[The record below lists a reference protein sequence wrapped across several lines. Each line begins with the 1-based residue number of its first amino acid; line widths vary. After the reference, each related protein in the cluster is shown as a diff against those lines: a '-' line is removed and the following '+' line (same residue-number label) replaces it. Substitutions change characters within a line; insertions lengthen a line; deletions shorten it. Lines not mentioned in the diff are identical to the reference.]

1 MKKGIVLKLF
11 MLTTALCTLILVTIF
26 IGQTI
31 FFKQYYANR
40 KVNDIK
46 TNIQS
51 FEKAYIKAGDD
62 AKVIQELEQNFY
74 QENATWITT
83 LDSVGN
89 IKYANDFSI
98 EIQLDPNEN
107 KIFSERSIHIPLY
120 SFINL
125 EDIQRMKY
133 SLEQGSHI
141 IIDGVQKGDIVVP
154 AMLTIKEKNVGLENK
169 QLSERLYGPKAVSSK
184 ESSQLYLAGSI
195 QNVQLPEGTVGTNFI
210 YGNRVLIDRI
220 KQFQVDLLLNQK
232 SNDVTSTEIMDYEE
246 NDIKYKV
253 LIKPTKDAGGKT
265 NYIFAMTSLQP
276 VDEAVQMIKDY
287 YVYLIIFVLILIV
300 LISFYYSKKIA
311 KPLLQINDTTKKIA
325 GLDFSETIP
334 ITTKDEIGDLSQNI
348 NTLSKALH
356 SYIHQLQQDIE
367 KEKQLENTRKEFI
380 AGVSHELKTPLSIM
394 KSCISILEDGVASN
408 KKEYYFKAMSK
419 EVDKMDML
427 IIDMLELA
435 KFESG
440 TYKMEM
446 DVFHI
451 DEMIDYICEQLTSD
465 ITAKQL
471 HVHKQLSKIEV
482 VANQHRI
489 EQVITNF
496 ITNAIR
502 YTPEQENIIIST
514 IEENERVKV
523 CVENKGAHIAPEHLE
538 KIWDRFYRKEKQL
551 ENTRKEFIAGVSH
564 ELKTPLSIMK
574 SCISIL
580 EDGVASNKKEYYFK
594 AMSKEVD
601 KMDMLII
608 DMLELAKFESGTYK
622 MEMDVF
628 HIDEMIDYICEQ
640 LTSDITAK
648 QLHVHKQLSK
658 IEVVANQHRIEQ
670 VITNFITN
678 AIRYTPE
685 QENIIISTIEENERV
700 KVCVENKGAHIAPE
714 HLEKIWD
721 RFYRGD
727 TSRQRSKG
735 GTGLGLAISKNIL
748 ELHDAEYGVSNTED
762 GVLFYFYLNKNV

>member
-11 MLTTALCTLILVTIF
+11 ILTTALCTLILVTIF

-51 FEKAYIKAGDD
+51 FEKAYVKSGDD

-74 QENATWITT
+74 QENATWIKT

-89 IKYANDFSI
+89 IKYANGFTL
-98 EIQLDPNEN
+98 EIQLDPNKN
-107 KIFSERSIHIPLY
+107 NFFSNRVIHIPMY
-120 SFINL
+120 SFVDL
-125 EDIQRMKY
+125 EDMQRMQFR
-133 SLEQGSHI
+133 LEPGNRI
-141 IIDGVQKGDIVVP
+141 IIDGLQQGDTVIP
-154 AMLTIKEKNVGLENK
+154 AILTVKNGNLVLENK
-169 QLSERLYGPKAVSSK
+169 QLSERLYGREDTTEPSSK
-184 ESSQLYLAGSI
+184 ESSNLDLLGSI
-195 QNVQLPEGTVGTNFI
+195 KKVQFPEGTIGPSFI
-210 YGNRVLIDRI
+210 YTNRVFIERI
-220 KQFQVDLLLNQK
+220 KQFQINLILDGKDKKL
-232 SNDVTSTEIMDYEE
+232 TSMEIMDYEQ
-246 NDIKYKV
+246 NDIKYKIF
-253 LIKPTKDAGGKT
+253 IKPIKDVNGKI
-265 NYIFAMTSLQP
+265 NYFFAMTSLQP

-287 YVYLIIFVLILIV
+287 YIYLVILVLILIV
-300 LISFYYSKKIA
+300 LVSFYYSKKIA
-311 KPLLQINDTTKKIA
+311 KPLLQINDTTKRIA
-325 GLDFSETIP
+325 DLDFSESIP
-334 ITTKDEIGDLSQNI
+334 ITTRDEIGDLSNSI
-348 NTLSKALH
+348 NTLSMTLH
-356 SYIHQLQQDIE
+356 SYINQLQQDIE
-367 KEKQLENTRKEFI
+367 KEKQLESTRKEFI
-380 AGVSHELKTPLSIM
+380 SGVSHELKTPLSIM

-451 DEMIDYICEQLTSD
+451 DEIIDYICEQLSSD
-465 ITAKQL
+465 IKAKQL
-471 HVHKQLSKIEV
+471 HVHKHLSKIEV

-502 YTPEQENIIIST
+502 YTPENENIIIST

-523 CVENKGAHIAPEHLE
+523 CI
-538 KIWDRFYRKEKQL
+538 
-551 ENTRKEFIAGVSH
+551 
-564 ELKTPLSIMK
+564 
-574 SCISIL
+574 
-580 EDGVASNKKEYYFK
+580 
-594 AMSKEVD
+594 
-601 KMDMLII
+601 
-608 DMLELAKFESGTYK
+608 
-622 MEMDVF
+622 
-628 HIDEMIDYICEQ
+628 
-640 LTSDITAK
+640 
-648 QLHVHKQLSK
+648 
-658 IEVVANQHRIEQ
+658 
-670 VITNFITN
+670 
-678 AIRYTPE
+678 
-685 QENIIISTIEENERV
+685 
-700 KVCVENKGAHIAPE
+700 ENKGAHIAPE

-748 ELHDAEYGVSNTED
+748 ELHSVQYGVSNTED
-762 GVLFYFYLNKNV
+762 GVLFFFYLNKSL

>member
-11 MLTTALCTLILVTIF
+11 ILTTALCSLILVTIF

-46 TNIQS
+46 NNIQS
-51 FEKAYIKAGDD
+51 FEKAYVKAGDD
-62 AKVIQELEQNFY
+62 AKTIQELEQKFY

-83 LDSVGN
+83 LDRVGN
-89 IKYANDFSI
+89 IKYVNDFSL
-98 EIQLDPNEN
+98 EIQLDPNQN
-107 KIFSERSIHIPLY
+107 KIFSERLIQIPLY
-120 SFINL
+120 NFVNL
-125 EDIQRMKY
+125 DDIQRIKD
-133 SLEQGSHI
+133 SLEQGNYI
-141 IIDGVQKGDIVVP
+141 IIDGVQEGDTVVP
-154 AMLTIKEKNVGLENK
+154 AMLTIKENNVGLENK
-169 QLSERLYGPKAVSSK
+169 QLSERLYGPKATSSK

-195 QNVQLPEGTVGTNFI
+195 KNVHFPEGNLGTNTI

-220 KQFQVDLLLNQK
+220 KQFQVDLILNQQ
-232 SNDVTSTEIMDYEE
+232 SNNITSTEIMDYEE
-246 NDIKYKV
+246 NDIKYKL
-253 LIKPTKDAGGKT
+253 LIKPTKDANGKT

-276 VDEAVQMIKDY
+276 VDEAMQMIKDY

-325 GLDFSETIP
+325 DLDFSETLP
-334 ITTKDEIGDLSQNI
+334 ITTKDEIGALSKNI
-348 NTLSKALH
+348 NKLSKALH
-356 SYIHQLQQDIE
+356 SYINQLQQDIE

-408 KKEYYFKAMSK
+408 KKDYYFKAMSK

-446 DVFHI
+446 SVFHI
-451 DEMIDYICEQLTSD
+451 DEMIDYICEQLASD

-482 VANQHRI
+482 VANPHRI
-489 EQVITNF
+489 EQVVTNF

-502 YTPEQENIIIST
+502 YTPEHENIIIST
-514 IEENERVKV
+514 IEENRRVKV
-523 CVENKGAHIAPEHLE
+523 CVENKGAHIAL
-538 KIWDRFYRKEKQL
+538 
-551 ENTRKEFIAGVSH
+551 
-564 ELKTPLSIMK
+564 
-574 SCISIL
+574 
-580 EDGVASNKKEYYFK
+580 
-594 AMSKEVD
+594 
-601 KMDMLII
+601 
-608 DMLELAKFESGTYK
+608 
-622 MEMDVF
+622 
-628 HIDEMIDYICEQ
+628 
-640 LTSDITAK
+640 
-648 QLHVHKQLSK
+648 
-658 IEVVANQHRIEQ
+658 
-670 VITNFITN
+670 
-678 AIRYTPE
+678 
-685 QENIIISTIEENERV
+685 
-700 KVCVENKGAHIAPE
+700 E

-727 TSRQRSKG
+727 ASRQRSKG
-735 GTGLGLAISKNIL
+735 GIGLGLAISKNIL
-748 ELHDAEYGVSNTED
+748 ELHGVEYGVSNTED

>member
-51 FEKAYIKAGDD
+51 FEKAYVKARDD
-62 AKVIQELEQNFY
+62 AKAIQELEQNFY

-83 LDSVGN
+83 LDSAGN
-89 IKYANDFSI
+89 IKYANDFSLD
-98 EIQLDPNEN
+98 IQLDPSRN
-107 KIFSERSIHIPLY
+107 KLFSNKVISIPLY
-120 SFINL
+120 SLVNL
-125 EDIQRMKY
+125 EDIQRIKD
-133 SLEQGSHI
+133 SLEQGNHI
-141 IIDGVQKGDIVVP
+141 IIDGVQESDIVVP
-154 AMLTIKEKNVGLENK
+154 AMLTIKEMNVGLENK
-169 QLSERLYGPKAVSSK
+169 KLSERLYGPKALSSK

-195 QNVQLPEGTVGTNFI
+195 KKVQLPEGTVGSNSI
-210 YGNRVLIDRI
+210 YGNRVFIDRI
-220 KQFQVDLLLNQK
+220 KQFQVDLILNQQP
-232 SNDVTSTEIMDYEE
+232 SNITSTEIMDYEE
-246 NDIKYKV
+246 NDIKYKLLV
-253 LIKPTKDAGGKT
+253 KPTIAADGKA

-325 GLDFSETIP
+325 DLDFSETIP

-408 KKEYYFKAMSK
+408 KKDYYFKAMSK

-446 DVFHI
+446 SIFHI
-451 DEMIDYICEQLTSD
+451 DEMIDYICEQLASD

-471 HVHKQLSKIEV
+471 HVHKQISKIEV
-482 VANQHRI
+482 VANPHRI
-489 EQVITNF
+489 EQVVTNF

-502 YTPEQENIIIST
+502 YTPEHENIIIST
-514 IEENERVKV
+514 IEENERVKI
-523 CVENKGAHIAPEHLE
+523 CIENKGTHIAPEHL
-538 KIWDRFYRKEKQL
+538 Q
-551 ENTRKEFIAGVSH
+551 
-564 ELKTPLSIMK
+564 
-574 SCISIL
+574 
-580 EDGVASNKKEYYFK
+580 
-594 AMSKEVD
+594 
-601 KMDMLII
+601 
-608 DMLELAKFESGTYK
+608 
-622 MEMDVF
+622 
-628 HIDEMIDYICEQ
+628 
-640 LTSDITAK
+640 
-648 QLHVHKQLSK
+648 
-658 IEVVANQHRIEQ
+658 
-670 VITNFITN
+670 
-678 AIRYTPE
+678 
-685 QENIIISTIEENERV
+685 
-700 KVCVENKGAHIAPE
+700 
-714 HLEKIWD
+714 KIWD

-748 ELHDAEYGVSNTED
+748 ELHGVEYGVSNTED
-762 GVLFYFYLNKNV
+762 GVLFFFYLKKSV

>member
-11 MLTTALCTLILVTIF
+11 ILTTALCSLILLTIF

-46 TNIQS
+46 HNIQS
-51 FEKAYIKAGDD
+51 FEKAYVKAGDD
-62 AKVIQELEQNFY
+62 AKTIQELEQKFY

-89 IKYANDFSI
+89 IKYANDFSL
-98 EIQLDPNEN
+98 EIQLDPNKN
-107 KIFSERSIHIPLY
+107 KIFSERLMQIPLY
-120 SFINL
+120 NFVNL
-125 EDIQRMKY
+125 DDIQRIKD
-133 SLEQGSHI
+133 SLEQGNYI
-141 IIDGVQKGDIVVP
+141 IIDGVKEGDTVVP
-154 AMLTIKEKNVGLENK
+154 AMLTIKDKNVALENK
-169 QLSERLYGPKAVSSK
+169 QLSERLYGPKATSSK
-184 ESSQLYLAGSI
+184 ENSQLYLAGSI
-195 QNVQLPEGTVGTNFI
+195 KNVHLPEGNLGTNTI

-220 KQFQVDLLLNQK
+220 KQFQVDLILNQQ
-232 SNDVTSTEIMDYEE
+232 SNNLTSTEIMDYEE
-246 NDIKYKV
+246 NDIKYKL
-253 LIKPTKDAGGKT
+253 LIKPTKGANGKT

-276 VDEAVQMIKDY
+276 VNEAVQMIEDY

-325 GLDFSETIP
+325 DLDFSETIP
-334 ITTKDEIGDLSQNI
+334 FTTKDEIGALSQNI
-348 NTLSKALH
+348 NTLSKALN
-356 SYIHQLQQDIE
+356 SYINQLQQDIE

-408 KKEYYFKAMSK
+408 KKDYYFKAMSK

-446 DVFHI
+446 GVFHI
-451 DEMIDYICEQLTSD
+451 DEMIDYICEQLASD

-482 VANQHRI
+482 VANPHRI
-489 EQVITNF
+489 EQVVTNF

-502 YTPEQENIIIST
+502 YTPEHQNIIISI
-514 IEENERVKV
+514 IEENKRVKV
-523 CVENKGAHIAPEHLE
+523 CVENKGAHIAL
-538 KIWDRFYRKEKQL
+538 
-551 ENTRKEFIAGVSH
+551 
-564 ELKTPLSIMK
+564 
-574 SCISIL
+574 
-580 EDGVASNKKEYYFK
+580 
-594 AMSKEVD
+594 
-601 KMDMLII
+601 
-608 DMLELAKFESGTYK
+608 
-622 MEMDVF
+622 
-628 HIDEMIDYICEQ
+628 
-640 LTSDITAK
+640 
-648 QLHVHKQLSK
+648 
-658 IEVVANQHRIEQ
+658 
-670 VITNFITN
+670 
-678 AIRYTPE
+678 
-685 QENIIISTIEENERV
+685 
-700 KVCVENKGAHIAPE
+700 E

-748 ELHDAEYGVSNTED
+748 ELHGVEYGVSNTED

>member
-11 MLTTALCTLILVTIF
+11 ILTTALCTLILVTIF

-51 FEKAYIKAGDD
+51 FEKAYVKSGDD
-62 AKVIQELEQNFY
+62 AKAIQELEQNFY
-74 QENATWITT
+74 QDNATWITT

-89 IKYANDFSI
+89 IKYANGFSL
-98 EIQLDPNEN
+98 EIQLDPNKN
-107 KIFSERSIHIPLY
+107 NFFSNRVIHIPMY
-120 SFINL
+120 SFIDL
-125 EDIQRMKY
+125 EDMQRMQFR
-133 SLEQGSHI
+133 LEPGNRI
-141 IIDGVQKGDIVVP
+141 IIDGLQQGDTVIP
-154 AMLTIKEKNVGLENK
+154 AMLTVKNGNLVLENK
-169 QLSERLYGPKAVSSK
+169 QLSERLYGREDTTDPSSK
-184 ESSQLYLAGSI
+184 ESLLGSI
-195 QNVQLPEGTVGTNFI
+195 KKVQFPEGTIGPSFI
-210 YGNRVLIDRI
+210 YTNRVFIDRI
-220 KQFQVDLLLNQK
+220 KQFQINLILGEKDKKL
-232 SNDVTSTEIMDYEE
+232 TSMEIMDYEQ
-246 NDIKYKV
+246 NDIKYKIF
-253 LIKPTKDAGGKT
+253 IKPIKDVNGKI
-265 NYIFAMTSLQP
+265 NYFFAMTSLQP

-287 YVYLIIFVLILIV
+287 YIYLVILVLILIV
-300 LISFYYSKKIA
+300 LVSFYYSKKIA
-311 KPLLQINDTTKKIA
+311 KPLLQINDTTKRIA
-325 GLDFSETIP
+325 DLDFSEKIP
-334 ITTKDEIGDLSQNI
+334 ITTKDEIGDLSNSI
-348 NTLSKALH
+348 NTLSMTLH
-356 SYIHQLQQDIE
+356 SYINQLQQDIE

-380 AGVSHELKTPLSIM
+380 SGVSHELKTPLSIM

-451 DEMIDYICEQLTSD
+451 DEMIDYICEQLSPD

-471 HVHKQLSKIEV
+471 HVHKHLSKIEV

-502 YTPEQENIIIST
+502 YTPENENIIIST
-514 IEENERVKV
+514 IEENESVKV
-523 CVENKGAHIAPEHLE
+523 CI
-538 KIWDRFYRKEKQL
+538 
-551 ENTRKEFIAGVSH
+551 
-564 ELKTPLSIMK
+564 
-574 SCISIL
+574 
-580 EDGVASNKKEYYFK
+580 
-594 AMSKEVD
+594 
-601 KMDMLII
+601 
-608 DMLELAKFESGTYK
+608 
-622 MEMDVF
+622 
-628 HIDEMIDYICEQ
+628 
-640 LTSDITAK
+640 
-648 QLHVHKQLSK
+648 
-658 IEVVANQHRIEQ
+658 
-670 VITNFITN
+670 
-678 AIRYTPE
+678 
-685 QENIIISTIEENERV
+685 
-700 KVCVENKGAHIAPE
+700 ENKGAHIAPE

-748 ELHDAEYGVSNTED
+748 ELHSVQYGVSNTED
-762 GVLFYFYLNKNV
+762 GVLFFFYLNKSL

>member
-51 FEKAYIKAGDD
+51 FEKAYVKARDD
-62 AKVIQELEQNFY
+62 AKAIQELEQNFY
-74 QENATWITT
+74 QENAAWITT
-83 LDSVGN
+83 LDSAGN
-89 IKYANDFSI
+89 IKYANDFSLD
-98 EIQLDPNEN
+98 IQLDPSRN
-107 KIFSERSIHIPLY
+107 KLFSNKVISIPLY
-120 SFINL
+120 SLVNL
-125 EDIQRMKY
+125 EDIQRIKD
-133 SLEQGSHI
+133 SLEQGNHI
-141 IIDGVQKGDIVVP
+141 IIDGVQEGDIVVP
-154 AMLTIKEKNVGLENK
+154 AMLTIKEMNVGLENK
-169 QLSERLYGPKAVSSK
+169 KLSERLYGPKAVSSK
-184 ESSQLYLAGSI
+184 ESSPFYLAGSI
-195 QNVQLPEGTVGTNFI
+195 KKVQLPEGTVGSNSI
-210 YGNRVLIDRI
+210 YGNRVFIDRI
-220 KQFQVDLLLNQK
+220 KQFQVDLILNQQP
-232 SNDVTSTEIMDYEE
+232 SNITSTEIMDYEE
-246 NDIKYKV
+246 NDIKYK
-253 LIKPTKDAGGKT
+253 LLLKPTIAADGKA

-311 KPLLQINDTTKKIA
+311 KPLLHINDTTKKIA
-325 GLDFSETIP
+325 DLDFSETIP
-334 ITTKDEIGDLSQNI
+334 ITTKDELGDLSQNI

-408 KKEYYFKAMSK
+408 KKDYYFKAMSK

-446 DVFHI
+446 SIFHF
-451 DEMIDYICEQLTSD
+451 DEMIDYICEQLASD

-482 VANQHRI
+482 VANPHRI
-489 EQVITNF
+489 EQVVTNF

-502 YTPEQENIIIST
+502 YTPEHENIIIST
-514 IEENERVKV
+514 IEENERVKI
-523 CVENKGAHIAPEHLE
+523 CIENKGTHIAPEHL
-538 KIWDRFYRKEKQL
+538 Q
-551 ENTRKEFIAGVSH
+551 
-564 ELKTPLSIMK
+564 
-574 SCISIL
+574 
-580 EDGVASNKKEYYFK
+580 
-594 AMSKEVD
+594 
-601 KMDMLII
+601 
-608 DMLELAKFESGTYK
+608 
-622 MEMDVF
+622 
-628 HIDEMIDYICEQ
+628 
-640 LTSDITAK
+640 
-648 QLHVHKQLSK
+648 
-658 IEVVANQHRIEQ
+658 
-670 VITNFITN
+670 
-678 AIRYTPE
+678 
-685 QENIIISTIEENERV
+685 
-700 KVCVENKGAHIAPE
+700 
-714 HLEKIWD
+714 KIWD

-748 ELHDAEYGVSNTED
+748 ELHGVEYGVSNTED
-762 GVLFYFYLNKNV
+762 GVLFFFYLNKNV

>member
-11 MLTTALCTLILVTIF
+11 LLTTALCTLILVTIF

-31 FFKQYYANR
+31 FFKQYYSNR
-40 KVNDIK
+40 KINDIK

-62 AKVIQELEQNFY
+62 VKRIQELEQNFY
-74 QENATWITT
+74 QDNATWITT
-83 LDSVGN
+83 LNSVGN
-89 IKYANDFSI
+89 IKYASDFSL
-98 EIQLDPNEN
+98 EIQLDPNGN
-107 KIFSERSIHIPLY
+107 NTFSERLIQIPLY
-120 SFINL
+120 SFVNL
-125 EDIQRMKY
+125 EDIQRIKD
-133 SLEQGSHI
+133 SLEQGNHI
-141 IIDGVQKGDIVVP
+141 IIDGVQEGDAVVP
-154 AMLTIKEKNVGLENK
+154 AMLTIKEKNIGLENK
-169 QLSERLYGPKAVSSK
+169 QLSEKLYGPKVASSK
-184 ESSQLYLAGSI
+184 GNSQLYLAGSI
-195 QNVQLPEGTVGTNFI
+195 KNVQLPEGTVGTNSI

-220 KQFQVDLLLNQK
+220 KQFQVDLILNQK
-232 SNDVTSTEIMDYEE
+232 PNNITSTEIVDYEE
-246 NDIKYKV
+246 NDIKYKL
-253 LIKPTKDAGGKT
+253 LIKPTIDADGKV

-300 LISFYYSKKIA
+300 LISFYYSNKIA

-334 ITTKDEIGDLSQNI
+334 ITTKDEIGALSQNI

-356 SYIHQLQQDIE
+356 SYINQLQQDIE

-408 KKEYYFKAMSK
+408 KKDYYFKAMSK

-482 VANQHRI
+482 VANPHRI
-489 EQVITNF
+489 EQVVTNF

-502 YTPEQENIIIST
+502 YTPE
-514 IEENERVKV
+514 
-523 CVENKGAHIAPEHLE
+523 H
-538 KIWDRFYRKEKQL
+538 
-551 ENTRKEFIAGVSH
+551 
-564 ELKTPLSIMK
+564 
-574 SCISIL
+574 
-580 EDGVASNKKEYYFK
+580 
-594 AMSKEVD
+594 
-601 KMDMLII
+601 
-608 DMLELAKFESGTYK
+608 
-622 MEMDVF
+622 
-628 HIDEMIDYICEQ
+628 
-640 LTSDITAK
+640 
-648 QLHVHKQLSK
+648 
-658 IEVVANQHRIEQ
+658 
-670 VITNFITN
+670 
-678 AIRYTPE
+678 
-685 QENIIISTIEENERV
+685 ENIIISTIEENERV

-748 ELHDAEYGVSNTED
+748 ELHDAEYGVLNTED
-762 GVLFYFYLNKNV
+762 GVLFFFYLNKNV

>member
-11 MLTTALCTLILVTIF
+11 ILTTALCTLILVTIF

-31 FFKQYYANR
+31 FFKQYYSNR

-62 AKVIQELEQNFY
+62 VKRIQELEQNFY
-74 QENATWITT
+74 QDNATWITT

-89 IKYANDFSI
+89 IKYASDFSL
-98 EIQLDPNEN
+98 EIQLDPNGN
-107 KIFSERSIHIPLY
+107 NTFSERLIQIPLY
-120 SFINL
+120 SFVNL
-125 EDIQRMKY
+125 EDIQRIKD
-133 SLEQGSHI
+133 SLEQGNHI
-141 IIDGVQKGDIVVP
+141 IIDGVQEGDAVVP

-169 QLSERLYGPKAVSSK
+169 QLSEKLYGPKIASSK
-184 ESSQLYLAGSI
+184 GNSQLYLAGSI
-195 QNVQLPEGTVGTNFI
+195 KNVQLPEGTVGTNSI

-220 KQFQVDLLLNQK
+220 KQFQVDLILNQK
-232 SNDVTSTEIMDYEE
+232 PNNITSTEIVDYEE
-246 NDIKYKV
+246 NDIKYKL
-253 LIKPTKDAGGKT
+253 LIKPTIDADGKV

-300 LISFYYSKKIA
+300 LISFYYSNKIA

-334 ITTKDEIGDLSQNI
+334 ITTKDEIGALSQNI

-356 SYIHQLQQDIE
+356 SYINQLQQDIE

-482 VANQHRI
+482 VANPHRI
-489 EQVITNF
+489 EQVVTNF

-502 YTPEQENIIIST
+502 YTPEHENIIIST

-523 CVENKGAHIAPEHLE
+523 CVENKGAHIAPEH
-538 KIWDRFYRKEKQL
+538 
-551 ENTRKEFIAGVSH
+551 V
-564 ELKTPLSIMK
+564 
-574 SCISIL
+574 
-580 EDGVASNKKEYYFK
+580 
-594 AMSKEVD
+594 
-601 KMDMLII
+601 
-608 DMLELAKFESGTYK
+608 
-622 MEMDVF
+622 
-628 HIDEMIDYICEQ
+628 
-640 LTSDITAK
+640 
-648 QLHVHKQLSK
+648 
-658 IEVVANQHRIEQ
+658 
-670 VITNFITN
+670 
-678 AIRYTPE
+678 
-685 QENIIISTIEENERV
+685 
-700 KVCVENKGAHIAPE
+700 
-714 HLEKIWD
+714 EKIWD

-748 ELHDAEYGVSNTED
+748 ELHDVEYGVLNTED
-762 GVLFYFYLNKNV
+762 GVLFFFYLNKNV

>member
-11 MLTTALCTLILVTIF
+11 ILTTALCTLILVTIF

-31 FFKQYYANR
+31 FFKQYYSNR

-62 AKVIQELEQNFY
+62 AKRIQELEQNFY
-74 QENATWITT
+74 QDNATWITT

-89 IKYANDFSI
+89 IKYASDFSL
-98 EIQLDPNEN
+98 EIQLDPNGN
-107 KIFSERSIHIPLY
+107 NTFSERLIQIPLY
-120 SFINL
+120 SFVNL
-125 EDIQRMKY
+125 EDIQRIKD
-133 SLEQGSHI
+133 SLEQGNHI
-141 IIDGVQKGDIVVP
+141 IIDGVQEGDAVVP

-169 QLSERLYGPKAVSSK
+169 QLSEKLYGPKVASSK
-184 ESSQLYLAGSI
+184 ESSQVYLAGSI
-195 QNVQLPEGTVGTNFI
+195 KNVQLPEGTVGTNSI

-220 KQFQVDLLLNQK
+220 KQFQVDLILNQQP
-232 SNDVTSTEIMDYEE
+232 NNITSTEIVDYEE
-246 NDIKYKV
+246 NDIKYKL
-253 LIKPTKDAGGKT
+253 LIKPTIDADGKV

-300 LISFYYSKKIA
+300 LISFYYSNKIA

-334 ITTKDEIGDLSQNI
+334 ITTKDEIGALSQNI
-348 NTLSKALH
+348 NTLSKAMH
-356 SYIHQLQQDIE
+356 SYINQLQQDIE

-408 KKEYYFKAMSK
+408 KKDYYFKAMSK

-471 HVHKQLSKIEV
+471 HVHKQLSQIEV
-482 VANQHRI
+482 VANPHRI
-489 EQVITNF
+489 EQVVTNF

-523 CVENKGAHIAPEHLE
+523 CVENKGAHI
-538 KIWDRFYRKEKQL
+538 
-551 ENTRKEFIAGVSH
+551 
-564 ELKTPLSIMK
+564 EL
-574 SCISIL
+574 
-580 EDGVASNKKEYYFK
+580 
-594 AMSKEVD
+594 
-601 KMDMLII
+601 
-608 DMLELAKFESGTYK
+608 
-622 MEMDVF
+622 
-628 HIDEMIDYICEQ
+628 
-640 LTSDITAK
+640 
-648 QLHVHKQLSK
+648 
-658 IEVVANQHRIEQ
+658 
-670 VITNFITN
+670 
-678 AIRYTPE
+678 
-685 QENIIISTIEENERV
+685 
-700 KVCVENKGAHIAPE
+700 E

-748 ELHDAEYGVSNTED
+748 ELHGAEYGVSNTED
-762 GVLFYFYLNKNV
+762 GVLFFFYLNKNV

>member
-11 MLTTALCTLILVTIF
+11 ILTTALCTLILVTIF

-46 TNIQS
+46 ANIQS
-51 FEKAYIKAGDD
+51 FEKAYVKAGDD
-62 AKVIQELEQNFY
+62 AKAIQELEQNFY

-107 KIFSERSIHIPLY
+107 KRFSERSIHIPLY

-125 EDIQRMKY
+125 EDIPRMKY

-169 QLSERLYGPKAVSSK
+169 QLSERLYGPKGASSK
-184 ESSQLYLAGSI
+184 ESSQLYLTGSI
-195 QNVQLPEGTVGTNFI
+195 QNVQLPEETVGTTFI

-246 NDIKYKV
+246 NDIKYKL
-253 LIKPTKDAGGKT
+253 LIKPTKDANGKT

-287 YVYLIIFVLILIV
+287 YVYLILFVLILIV

-348 NTLSKALH
+348 NTLSTALH

-471 HVHKQLSKIEV
+471 HV
-482 VANQHRI
+482 
-489 EQVITNF
+489 
-496 ITNAIR
+496 
-502 YTPEQENIIIST
+502 Y
-514 IEENERVKV
+514 
-523 CVENKGAHIAPEHLE
+523 
-538 KIWDRFYRKEKQL
+538 KE
-551 ENTRKEFIAGVSH
+551 
-564 ELKTPLSIMK
+564 
-574 SCISIL
+574 
-580 EDGVASNKKEYYFK
+580 
-594 AMSKEVD
+594 
-601 KMDMLII
+601 
-608 DMLELAKFESGTYK
+608 
-622 MEMDVF
+622 
-628 HIDEMIDYICEQ
+628 
-640 LTSDITAK
+640 
-648 QLHVHKQLSK
+648 LSK

-748 ELHDAEYGVSNTED
+748 ELHGTEYGVSNTED
-762 GVLFYFYLNKNV
+762 GVLFFFYLNKNV

>member
-1 MKKGIVLKLF
+1 MDKK
-11 MLTTALCTLILVTIF
+11 
-26 IGQTI
+26 
-31 FFKQYYANR
+31 
-40 KVNDIK
+40 
-46 TNIQS
+46 
-51 FEKAYIKAGDD
+51 
-62 AKVIQELEQNFY
+62 
-74 QENATWITT
+74 NA
-83 LDSVGN
+83 
-89 IKYANDFSI
+89 
-98 EIQLDPNEN
+98 
-107 KIFSERSIHIPLY
+107 
-120 SFINL
+120 
-125 EDIQRMKY
+125 
-133 SLEQGSHI
+133 
-141 IIDGVQKGDIVVP
+141 
-154 AMLTIKEKNVGLENK
+154 
-169 QLSERLYGPKAVSSK
+169 SSK

-195 QNVQLPEGTVGTNFI
+195 KNVQLPEGTVGTNSI

-220 KQFQVDLLLNQK
+220 KQFQVDLILNQK
-232 SNDVTSTEIMDYEE
+232 PNNITSTEIVDYEE
-246 NDIKYKV
+246 NDIKYKL
-253 LIKPTKDAGGKT
+253 LIKPTIDADGKV

-287 YVYLIIFVLILIV
+287 YVYLILFVLILIV
-300 LISFYYSKKIA
+300 LISFYYSNKIA

-334 ITTKDEIGDLSQNI
+334 ITTKDEIGDLSKNI

-356 SYIHQLQQDIE
+356 SYINQLQQDIE

-440 TYKMEM
+440 TYNMEM

-482 VANQHRI
+482 VANPHRI
-489 EQVITNF
+489 EQVVTNF

-502 YTPEQENIIIST
+502 YTPEHENIIIST

-523 CVENKGAHIAPEHLE
+523 CVENKGVHIAPEH
-538 KIWDRFYRKEKQL
+538 
-551 ENTRKEFIAGVSH
+551 V
-564 ELKTPLSIMK
+564 
-574 SCISIL
+574 
-580 EDGVASNKKEYYFK
+580 
-594 AMSKEVD
+594 
-601 KMDMLII
+601 
-608 DMLELAKFESGTYK
+608 
-622 MEMDVF
+622 
-628 HIDEMIDYICEQ
+628 
-640 LTSDITAK
+640 
-648 QLHVHKQLSK
+648 
-658 IEVVANQHRIEQ
+658 
-670 VITNFITN
+670 
-678 AIRYTPE
+678 
-685 QENIIISTIEENERV
+685 
-700 KVCVENKGAHIAPE
+700 
-714 HLEKIWD
+714 EKIWD

-748 ELHDAEYGVSNTED
+748 ELHGAEYGVSNTED
-762 GVLFYFYLNKNV
+762 GVLFFFYLNKNV

>member
-11 MLTTALCTLILVTIF
+11 ILTTALCTLILVTIF

-46 TNIQS
+46 KNIQS
-51 FEKAYIKAGDD
+51 FEKAYVKAGDD
-62 AKVIQELEQNFY
+62 VDAIQELEQNFY
-74 QENATWITT
+74 QENTTWVTT
-83 LDSVGN
+83 LDKVGN
-89 IKYANDFSI
+89 IKYANDFSL
-98 EIQLDPNEN
+98 EIQLDPNQN
-107 KIFSERSIHIPLY
+107 KTFSQRLIQIPLY
-120 SFINL
+120 SFIDL
-125 EDIQRMKY
+125 EDIQRVKY
-133 SLEQGSHI
+133 SLEQDSHI
-141 IIDGVQKGDIVVP
+141 IIDGVQEGDAVVP
-154 AMLTIKEKNVGLENK
+154 AMLTIKEKNFGLENK
-169 QLSERLYGPKAVSSK
+169 QLSERLYGPKAAYSK
-184 ESSQLYLAGSI
+184 ERAQLYLAGSI
-195 QNVQLPEGTVGTNFI
+195 KKVQLPEGTVGTNSI
-210 YGNRVLIDRI
+210 YRNRVFIDRI
-220 KQFQVDLLLNQK
+220 KQFQVDLIFNQNL
-232 SNDVTSTEIMDYEE
+232 SNITSTEIVDYEE
-246 NDIKYKV
+246 NDIKYKL
-253 LIKPTKDAGGKT
+253 LIKPTIDADGKG

-287 YVYLIIFVLILIV
+287 YIYLIIFVLILIV
-300 LISFYYSKKIA
+300 LISLYYSKKIA

-356 SYIHQLQQDIE
+356 SYINQLQQDIE

-408 KKEYYFKAMSK
+408 KKDYYFKAMSK

-440 TYKMEM
+440 TYKMKM
-446 DVFHI
+446 NVFHI

-471 HVHKQLSKIEV
+471 HVHKQIFKIGV
-482 VANQHRI
+482 VANPHRI

-502 YTPEQENIIIST
+502 YTPEHENIIIST

-523 CVENKGAHIAPEHLE
+523 CI
-538 KIWDRFYRKEKQL
+538 
-551 ENTRKEFIAGVSH
+551 
-564 ELKTPLSIMK
+564 
-574 SCISIL
+574 
-580 EDGVASNKKEYYFK
+580 
-594 AMSKEVD
+594 
-601 KMDMLII
+601 
-608 DMLELAKFESGTYK
+608 
-622 MEMDVF
+622 
-628 HIDEMIDYICEQ
+628 
-640 LTSDITAK
+640 
-648 QLHVHKQLSK
+648 
-658 IEVVANQHRIEQ
+658 
-670 VITNFITN
+670 
-678 AIRYTPE
+678 
-685 QENIIISTIEENERV
+685 
-700 KVCVENKGAHIAPE
+700 ENKGAHIAPE

-748 ELHDAEYGVSNTED
+748 DLHGVEYGVLNTED
-762 GVLFYFYLNKNV
+762 GVLFFFHLNKDV